1 MDMFSC
7 HRISS
12 GSLLSW
18 FNSSRMTAISEKI
31 GFIVYSITL
40 LLLLTVTVT
49 QKGVRFFLFSL
60 EQMILFYQHPD
71 QLCTWY
77 KLDICVLNNTYMV
90 EVI

>member
-1 MDMFSC
+1 MFLC

-18 FNSSRMTAISEKI
+18 FNSSRMTAISETI
-31 GFIVYSITL
+31 GFIVYSITLL

-60 EQMILFYQHPD
+60 EQLYYFTKYNILTNF
-71 QLCTWY
+71 
-77 KLDICVLNNTYMV
+77 VLGINLTYV
-90 EVI
+90 F